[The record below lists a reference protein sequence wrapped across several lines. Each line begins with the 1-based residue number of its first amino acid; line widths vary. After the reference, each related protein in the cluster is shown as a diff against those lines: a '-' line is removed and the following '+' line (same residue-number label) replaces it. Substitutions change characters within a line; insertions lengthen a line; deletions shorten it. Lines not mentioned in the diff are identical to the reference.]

1 MKMYRNESLDAI
13 IADNARQL
21 ETCCEKLFRVMP
33 EYFFVTV
40 NNEVLALL
48 LPCISQLQPGSPA
61 IERRLNRKLYR
72 VYLASHDNIHTY
84 NLAEEL
90 HFSGALIH
98 ESAHPFVSENGLD
111 YYLVVEVFTL
121 EPEYGSSGR
130 YTLEE
135 ICSSASRLDKN
146 QKGALKKLYARLN
159 WSQLDDLTEDRLLE
173 RMEMALD
180 VEGRACSSVR
190 ITSWADGFRMLVL
203 AQNAGSGSSY
213 FNLIVAALSLYGFN
227 IKRAYWREFAHAEN
241 AADLDHVTVDCGSF
255 YFSGDKSR
263 LAELERAVKALYWGE
278 IKDVFYHE
286 FCLKRGL
293 NPADVP
299 FFRAAAEFLHSQFAF
314 VNHSAY
320 MENNIKRII
329 TIYPELSFRIFKLFC
344 MKFDPARKRPA
355 ARELKAE
362 TAAIEE
368 EIAGIN
374 SGLNERDTWAKN
386 IFRGMLTWVECIQKC
401 NFFVADKGALAFR
414 LSPDFMNYFVSLSSN
429 YAKAFPA
436 DRPFGVFF
444 FFRSNA
450 AGFQIRFSDI
460 ARGGWRTVIPR
471 RIPVFLES
479 RDLYN
484 AAHDELFREGY
495 VLAHT
500 QHMKNKDIYEGGSK
514 MILLLDTDLPREK
527 VKPTL
532 WEAQAAVFDA
542 FLSLINCDEN
552 GKLREKAVVDTL
564 GKREIIE
571 IGPDENMFDPMISY
585 MGNYAETRGY
595 VLGSGIIS
603 GKPESGINHKEYG
616 VTSFGVHTYLM
627 RTLKEFGI
635 DPRKDEFTVKI
646 SGGPAGDVAGNMMK
660 LLLRT
665 EKGKPVY
672 PKMRITAITDGPA
685 AIYDPAGID
694 RAGLEKLLLK
704 QNLDSFDPRLLKGE
718 GAVMLFSEIQTDKNG
733 DEHHRAVEVRKGKK
747 TEITLTRDEFMRRFQ
762 HNLEIY
768 ADFFIPC
775 GGRPSTINA
784 SNWERYVKREGR
796 GCLAIVEGA
805 NSFLTPDARVE
816 LQKSG
821 ILIVKD
827 ASANKCGVITSSY
840 EILSGL
846 MLKPQ
851 EFIQAKKVLVPQ
863 VMRKLE
869 LTASREAE
877 WLFSMRHT
885 TGRMMTELTEE
896 LSRSINAK
904 NIQIGAYLE
913 QHPEL
918 ISNEIILDH
927 LPEIFRKQ
935 YKARLSRIP
944 AEYRKAIVSVELAA
958 RIIYTAA
965 NQLEDEIARVC
976 K

>member
-1 MKMYRNESLDAI
+1 MSRNESLESI
-13 IADNARQL
+13 IMNNAHQL
-21 ETCCEKLFRVMP
+21 EECCEKLFRIMP

-40 NNEVLALL
+40 NNDILAML

-61 IERRLNRKLYR
+61 IERRHDRKLYR
-72 VYLASHDNIHTY
+72 MYLASHDNMHEY
-84 NLAEEL
+84 NLAEKL

-98 ESAHPFVSENGLD
+98 ESAHPFISENGKD
-111 YYLVVEVFTL
+111 YYLVVEMFTL
-121 EPEYGSSGR
+121 EPEYGSAGR
-130 YTLEE
+130 FTFDE
-135 ICSSASRLDKN
+135 ICESTSKKLDKTRRA
-146 QKGALKKLYARLN
+146 ALKKLYGRLN
-159 WSQLDDLTEDRLLE
+159 WSQLNDLTEDRLLE
-173 RMEMALD
+173 RMEMALE
-180 VEGRACSSVR
+180 VEGRACAAVR
-190 ITSWADGFRMLVL
+190 ITEQLGGCRMLVL

-213 FNLIVAALSLYGFN
+213 FNLIVAALNLYGFN
-227 IKRAYWREFAHAEN
+227 IKRAYWRQFAHSDDIT
-241 AADLDHVTVDCGSF
+241 DLAHVTVDCGSF

-263 LAELERAVKALYWGE
+263 LAELERAVKSLYWGQ
-278 IKDVFYHE
+278 IDDIFYQE
-286 FCLKRGL
+286 FCLKRGV
-293 NPADVP
+293 NPADAA

-320 MENNIKRII
+320 MENNIKRLI
-329 TIYPELSFRIFKLFC
+329 TIYPELSFRIFRLFC
-344 MKFDPARKRPA
+344 DKFDPARKRPGA
-355 ARELKAE
+355 KALKAE
-362 TAAIEE
+362 SAAIEE

-374 SGLNERDTWAKN
+374 SGLGERDAWAKN
-386 IFRGMLTWVECIQKC
+386 IFRAMLTWVECIRKT

-414 LSPDFMNYFVSLSSN
+414 LDPAFMDFFGTISENYVQ
-429 YAKAFPA
+429 AFPA

-444 FFRSNA
+444 FYRSNA

-471 RIPVFLES
+471 RIPVLLES

-527 VKPTL
+527 VNPTL

-552 GKLREKAVVDTL
+552 GKLREKAIVDAL
-564 GKREIIE
+564 GRREIIE
-571 IGPDENMFDPMISY
+571 IGPDENMFDTMISY
-585 MGNYAETRGY
+585 MGDYAAARGY
-595 VLGSGIIS
+595 VLGSDIIS

-616 VTSFGVHTYLM
+616 VTSFGVHTYFV

-660 LLLRT
+660 LLLRR
-665 EKGKPVY
+665 ENGKPAY
-672 PKMRITAITDGPA
+672 PKMRIVAITDGPA
-685 AIYDPAGID
+685 AIYDPTGID
-694 RAGLEKLLLK
+694 RGGLEKLLLK
-704 QNLDSFDPRLLKGE
+704 QNLDAFDPKLLKGE
-718 GAVMLFSEIQTDKNG
+718 GAVMLFSEIKTDRNG

-747 TEITLTRDEFMRRFQ
+747 TELTLSRDEFMRRFQ
-762 HNLEIY
+762 SNLETY

-775 GGRPSTINA
+775 GGRPSTINS
-784 SNWERYVKREGR
+784 SNWDRYVKRDGR
-796 GCLAIVEGA
+796 GCLAIIEGA
-805 NSFLTPDARVE
+805 NSFLTPDARIQ
-816 LQKSG
+816 LQKNG
-821 ILIVKD
+821 VLIVKD

-846 MLKPQ
+846 MLDPQ
-851 EFIQAKKVLVPQ
+851 EFIKAKPVLVPQ
-863 VMRKLE
+863 VMKKLE
-869 LTASREAE
+869 QTASREAE

-885 TGRMMTELTEE
+885 SNRMMTELTEV

-904 NIQIGAYLE
+904 NIQIGEYLD

-918 ISNEIILDH
+918 ISDEIILAH

-935 YKARLSRIP
+935 YKSRLGRIP

-965 NQLEDEIARVC
+965 NRLEDEIARVC

>member
-1 MKMYRNESLDAI
+1 MYRNESLESI
-13 IADNARQL
+13 IAENAHQL
-21 ETCCEKLFRVMP
+21 ENCCEKLFRIMP

-40 NNEVLALL
+40 NNDVLGLL
-48 LPCISQLQPGSPA
+48 LPCISQLQPGGPA
-61 IERRLNRKLYR
+61 IERKLQGKLYR
-72 VYLASHDNIHTY
+72 MYLASHDDFHSY
-84 NLAEEL
+84 NLAETL

-98 ESAHPFVSENGLD
+98 ESAHPFESVDGKD

-121 EPEYGSSGR
+121 ESEKVTAGR
-130 YTLEE
+130 YTFNE
-135 ICSSASRLDKN
+135 ICEHGAKLDKAS
-146 QKGALKKLYARLN
+146 KDAMKKLYGRLN
-159 WSQLDDLTEDRLLE
+159 WSQLNDLTEDRLFE
-173 RMEMALD
+173 RMMMALE
-180 VEGRACSSVR
+180 VEGRACASVR
-190 ITSWADGFRMLVL
+190 ITERVDGCRMLVL

-213 FNLIVAALSLYGFN
+213 FNLVVAALNLYGFN
-227 IKRAYWREFAHAEN
+227 IKRAYWREFAHAADIN
-241 AADLDHVTVDCGSF
+241 DLDHATVDCGSF

-263 LAELERAVKALYWGE
+263 LAELERAVKALYWGQ
-278 IKDVFYHE
+278 IDDIFYRE

-293 NPADVP
+293 NPADAA

-329 TIYPELSFRIFKLFC
+329 TIYPELSFRIFELFRN
-344 MKFDPARKRPA
+344 KFDPARKRPA
-355 ARELKAE
+355 AKTLKAE
-362 TAAIEE
+362 TAVIED

-374 SGLNERDTWAKN
+374 SGLAERDTWAKN
-386 IFRGMLTWVECIQKC
+386 IFRAMLTWVECILKC

-414 LSPDFMNYFVSLSSN
+414 LSPAFMDFFGSVSPNYTAS
-429 YAKAFPA
+429 FPA

-444 FFRSNA
+444 FYRSNA

-471 RIPVFLES
+471 RIPGFLES

-514 MILLLDTDLPREK
+514 MIMLLDTDLPREK

-542 FLSLINCDEN
+542 FLSIINADPK
-552 GKLREKAVVDTL
+552 GVLREKNIVDLL

-571 IGPDENMFDPMISY
+571 IGPDENMFDTMISY
-585 MGNYAETRGY
+585 MGSYAEARGY

-627 RTLKEFGI
+627 RTLKEFDI
-635 DPRKDEFTVKI
+635 DPRKDEFSVKI
-646 SGGPAGDVAGNMMK
+646 SGGPFGDVAGNMMK
-660 LLLRT
+660 LLLRS

-694 RAGLEKLLLK
+694 RAELGRLVLK
-704 QNLDSFDPRLLKGE
+704 QNLDAFDPQKLKGE
-718 GAVMLFSEIQTDKNG
+718 GAVMLFSEILTDKNG
-733 DEHHRAVEVRKGKK
+733 DEHHRAVTVRKGKK
-747 TEITLTRDEFMRRFQ
+747 VEITLSRDEFMRRFQ
-762 HNLEIY
+762 SNLETY

-775 GGRPSTINA
+775 GGRPSTINS

-796 GCLAIVEGA
+796 GALAIVEGA
-805 NSFLTPDARVE
+805 NSFLTPDARIQ
-816 LQKSG
+816 LQKNG
-821 ILIVKD
+821 VLIVKD

-851 EFIQAKKVLVPQ
+851 EFIKAKPVLVPQ
-863 VMRKLE
+863 VMKKLE
-869 LTASREAE
+869 QTASREAE

-904 NIQIGAYLE
+904 NIQIGEYLDR
-913 QHPEL
+913 HPEM
-918 ISNEIILDH
+918 ISDEIILAH

-935 YKARLSRIP
+935 YKGRLNRIP

-965 NQLEDEIARVC
+965 NRLEDEIARVS

>member
-1 MKMYRNESLDAI
+1 MYRNESLESI
-13 IADNARQL
+13 IAENARQL
-21 ETCCEKLFRVMP
+21 ENCCEKLFRIMP
-33 EYFFVTV
+33 EYFFITV
-40 NNEVLALL
+40 NNDVLGLL

-61 IERRLNRKLYR
+61 IERKLQGKLYR
-72 VYLASHDNIHTY
+72 MYLASHDDFHAY
-84 NLAEEL
+84 NLAEKL
-90 HFSGALIH
+90 QFRGALIH
-98 ESAHPFVSENGLD
+98 ESAHPFASADGKD
-111 YYLVVEVFTL
+111 YYLVVEIFTQ
-121 EPEYGSSGR
+121 ETEKETAAR
-130 YTLEE
+130 YTFKE
-135 ICSSASRLDKN
+135 ICSHGSKLDKAAAAAM
-146 QKGALKKLYARLN
+146 KALYERLN
-159 WSQLDDLTEDRLLE
+159 WSQLTDLTEDRLFE
-173 RMEMALD
+173 RMLLATE
-180 VEGRACSSVR
+180 VEGRACAAVR
-190 ITSWADGFRMLVL
+190 ITERVDGCRMLVL

-213 FNLIVAALSLYGFN
+213 FNLVVAALNLYGFN
-227 IKRAYWREFAHAEN
+227 IKRAYWREFAHSADIN
-241 AADLDHVTVDCGSF
+241 DLDHATVDCGSF

-263 LAELERAVKALYWGE
+263 LAELERAVKALYWGQ
-278 IKDVFYHE
+278 IDDIFYQE

-293 NPADVP
+293 NPADAP

-329 TIYPELSFRIFKLFC
+329 TIYPELSFRIFELFRD
-344 MKFDPARKRPA
+344 KFDPARKRPPA
-355 ARELKAE
+355 KTLKAE
-362 TAAIEE
+362 KDAIEA

-374 SGLNERDTWAKN
+374 SGLAERDTWAKN
-386 IFRGMLTWVECIQKC
+386 IFRAMLTWVECILKC

-414 LSPDFMNYFVSLSSN
+414 LSPAFMDFFGSISSN
-429 YAKAFPA
+429 YVNAFPA

-471 RIPVFLES
+471 RIPGLLES

-484 AAHDELFREGY
+484 VAHDELFREGY

-514 MILLLDTDLPREK
+514 MIMLLDTDLPREK

-542 FLSLINCDEN
+542 FLSIINCDAK
-552 GKLREKAVVDTL
+552 GVLREKNIVDAL

-571 IGPDENMFDPMISY
+571 IGPDENMFDTMISY
-585 MGNYAETRGY
+585 MGDYAEKRGY

-646 SGGPAGDVAGNMMK
+646 SGGPFGDVAGNMMK

-694 RAGLEKLLLK
+694 RAELGRLVLK
-704 QNLDSFDPRLLKGE
+704 QNLDAFDPKQLKGE
-718 GAVMLFSEIQTDKNG
+718 GAVMLFSEILTDRNG

-747 TEITLTRDEFMRRFQ
+747 VEITLSRDEFMRRFQ
-762 HNLEIY
+762 SNLETY

-775 GGRPSTINA
+775 GGRPSTINS
-784 SNWERYVKREGR
+784 SNWDRYVKREGR
-796 GCLAIVEGA
+796 GSLAIVEGA
-805 NSFLTPDARVE
+805 NSFLTPDARIQ
-816 LQKSG
+816 LQKNG
-821 ILIVKD
+821 MLIVKD

-846 MLKPQ
+846 MLNPA
-851 EFIQAKKVLVPQ
+851 EFIKAKPVLVPQ
-863 VMRKLE
+863 VMKKLE
-869 LTASREAE
+869 QTASREAE

-904 NIQIGAYLE
+904 NIQIGEYLE
-913 QHPEL
+913 SHPEL
-918 ISNEIILDH
+918 VSDAVILEH

-935 YKARLSRIP
+935 YKNRLNRIP

-965 NQLEDEIARVC
+965 NRLEDEIARVSR
-976 K
+976 

>member
-1 MKMYRNESLDAI
+1 MYRTESLEAI
-13 IADNARQL
+13 IAENAGQL
-21 ETCCEKLFRVMP
+21 EECCEKLFRIMP

-40 NNEVLALL
+40 SNEILGML
-48 LPCISQLQPGSPA
+48 LPCISQLQPGSQA
-61 IERRLNRKLYR
+61 IERRHERKLYR
-72 VYLASHDNIHTY
+72 MYLASHEDFHAY
-84 NLAEEL
+84 NLAEKL
-90 HFSGALIH
+90 RFRGALIH
-98 ESAHPFVSENGLD
+98 ESTHPFITEDGED
-111 YYLVVEVFTL
+111 YYLVVEIFTL
-121 EPEYGSSGR
+121 EPEYGSAGR
-130 YTLEE
+130 FSFQE
-135 ICSSASRLDKN
+135 ICGSLKME
-146 QKGALKKLYARLN
+146 KGRKAALKKLYERLN
-159 WSQLDDLTEDRLLE
+159 WSQLNDLTEDRLLE

-180 VEGRACSSVR
+180 VEGRACASVR
-190 ITSWADGFRMLVL
+190 ITGKADEHRMLVL

-213 FNLIVAALSLYGFN
+213 FNLVVAALNLYGFN
-227 IKRAYWREFAHAEN
+227 IKRAYWREFAHGN
-241 AADLDHVTVDCGSF
+241 DPADLAHATVDCGSF
-255 YFSGDKSR
+255 YFSGDKSK
-263 LAELERAVKALYWGE
+263 LADLERAVKALYWGE
-278 IKDVFYHE
+278 IEDIFYRE

-293 NPADVP
+293 NPADAA

-329 TIYPELSFRIFKLFC
+329 TIYPELAFRIFAYFRS
-344 MKFDPARKRPA
+344 KFDPSVRRPA
-355 ARELKAE
+355 AKALKAE
-362 TAAIEE
+362 AAAIEA
-368 EIAGIN
+368 EIEGIN
-374 SGLNERDTWAKN
+374 SGLSERDTWSKN
-386 IFRGMLTWVECIQKC
+386 IFRAMLNWVECIRKC
-401 NFFVADKGALAFR
+401 NFFVPDKGALAFR
-414 LSPDFMNYFVSLSSN
+414 LSPGFMDFFASVSPNYIG
-429 YAKAFPA
+429 AFPK

-444 FFRSNA
+444 FHRSNA

-471 RIPVFLES
+471 RIPGFLES

-514 MILLLDTDLPREK
+514 MIMLLDTDLPREK

-542 FLSLINCDEN
+542 FLSLINCDAN
-552 GKLREKAVVDTL
+552 GRLREKNIVDAL
-564 GKREIIE
+564 GRREIIE
-571 IGPDENMFDPMISY
+571 IGPDENMFDAMIAY
-585 MGNYAETRGY
+585 MGDYAAARGY
-595 VLGSGIIS
+595 ILGSGIIS
-603 GKPESGINHKEYG
+603 GKPESGINHKEFG

-627 RTLKEFGI
+627 RTLREFGI
-635 DPRKDEFTVKI
+635 DPRKDAFSVKI
-646 SGGPAGDVAGNMMK
+646 SGGPFGDVAGNMMK

-694 RAGLEKLLLK
+694 RTELARLVLK
-704 QNLDSFDPRLLKGE
+704 QNLDAFDPKKLKGE
-718 GAVMLFSEIQTDKNG
+718 GALMLFSEIITGKNG
-733 DEHHRAVEVRKGKK
+733 DEFHRAVEVRKGKK
-747 TEITLTRDEFMRRFQ
+747 VEITLSRDEFMRRFQ
-762 HNLEIY
+762 ENLETY

-775 GGRPSTINA
+775 GGRPSTVNG
-784 SNWERYVKREGR
+784 SNWERHVKREGR

-816 LQKSG
+816 LQKNG
-821 ILIVKD
+821 VLIVKD

-846 MLKPQ
+846 MLDPD
-851 EFIQAKKVLVPQ
+851 EFVKIKSVLVPQ
-863 VMRKLE
+863 VMKKLE
-869 LTASREAE
+869 QTASREAE

-904 NIQIGAYLE
+904 NIQIGEYLE
-913 QHPEL
+913 SHPECF
-918 ISNEIILDH
+918 SEKIILDH
-927 LPEIFRKQ
+927 LPEIFRSK
-935 YKARLSRIP
+935 YKNRLNRIP
-944 AEYRKAIVSVELAA
+944 AEYRKAIVSVELAS

-965 NQLEDEIARVC
+965 NRLEDEIARVC
-976 K
+976 R

>member
-1 MKMYRNESLDAI
+1 MYRNESLESI

-40 NNEVLALL
+40 NNEVLATL

-72 VYLASHDNIHTY
+72 MYLASHATFHAY
-84 NLAEEL
+84 NLAEKL

-98 ESAHPFVSENGLD
+98 ESAHPFVTENDTD

-121 EPEYGSSGR
+121 EAEYGSRGR
-130 YTLEE
+130 YTFDE
-135 ICSSASRLDKN
+135 ICEHAPKMDKN
-146 QKGALKKLYARLN
+146 HRTLFKKLYDRLN
-159 WSQLDDLTEDRLLE
+159 WSQLDDLTEDRLVE
-173 RMEMALD
+173 RMEMALT
-180 VEGRACSSVR
+180 VEGRACASVR
-190 ITSWADGFRMLVL
+190 ITEHADGCRMLVL

-213 FNLIVAALSLYGFN
+213 FNLVVAALNLYGFN
-227 IKRAYWREFAHAEN
+227 IKRAYWREFAHAVDSS
-241 AADLDHVTVDCGSF
+241 DLEHATVDCGSF
-255 YFSGDKSR
+255 YFSGDKTK
-263 LAELERAVKALYWGE
+263 LGELERAVKALYWGE
-278 IKDVFYHE
+278 IADVFYQE
-286 FCLKRGL
+286 FCIKRGL
-293 NPADVP
+293 NPADAA

-320 MENNIKRII
+320 MENNIKRIL
-329 TIYPELSFRIFKLFC
+329 TIYPELSFRIFGLFC
-344 MKFDPARKRPA
+344 RKFDPAQKRLSA
-355 ARELKAE
+355 KNLKAE
-362 TAAIEE
+362 TEAIES

-374 SGLNERDTWAKN
+374 SGLPERDTWAKN
-386 IFRGMLTWVECIQKC
+386 IFRAMLTWVECIQKT
-401 NFFVADKGALAFR
+401 NFFVVDKGALAFR
-414 LSPDFMNYFVSLSSN
+414 LSPAFMDFFASISQNYTN
-429 YAKAFPA
+429 AFPA

-444 FFRSNA
+444 FHRSNA

-471 RIPVFLES
+471 RIPGFLES

-484 AAHDELFREGY
+484 AAHDEIFREGY

-514 MILLLDTDLPREK
+514 MILLLDTAFPREK

-552 GKLREKAVVDTL
+552 GVLREKSIVDLL

-585 MGNYAETRGY
+585 MGSYAESRGY
-595 VLGSGIIS
+595 ILGSGIIS
-603 GKPESGINHKEYG
+603 GKPETGINHKEFG

-627 RTLKEFGI
+627 RTLKEFNI

-660 LLLRT
+660 LLLRK
-665 EKGKPVY
+665 EKGKALY

-694 RAGLEKLLLK
+694 RSGLEKLLLK
-704 QNLDSFDPRLLKGE
+704 QNLDAFDPQLLKGE
-718 GAVMLFSEIQTDKNG
+718 GAVMLFSEILTDKNG

-747 TEITLTRDEFMRRFQ
+747 TEIMLSRDEFMRRFQ
-762 HNLEIY
+762 GNLETY

-775 GGRPSTINA
+775 GGRPSTING
-784 SNWERYVKREGR
+784 SNWERYLKRDGR

-816 LQKSG
+816 LQKNG

-846 MLKPQ
+846 MLKVP
-851 EFIQAKKVLVPQ
+851 EFIKAKPVLVPQ
-863 VMRKLE
+863 VMKKLE

-877 WLFSMRHT
+877 WLFSMR
-885 TGRMMTELTEE
+885 
-896 LSRSINAK
+896 
-904 NIQIGAYLE
+904 
-913 QHPEL
+913 
-918 ISNEIILDH
+918 
-927 LPEIFRKQ
+927 
-935 YKARLSRIP
+935 
-944 AEYRKAIVSVELAA
+944 
-958 RIIYTAA
+958 
-965 NQLEDEIARVC
+965 
-976 K
+976 

>member
-1 MKMYRNESLDAI
+1 MYHNESLESI
-13 IADNARQL
+13 IAENARQL
-21 ETCCEKLFRVMP
+21 ENCCEKLFRIMP

-40 NNEVLALL
+40 NNDVLGML

-61 IERRLNRKLYR
+61 IERKLQGKLYR
-72 VYLASHDNIHTY
+72 MYLASHDDFHAY
-84 NLAEEL
+84 NLAETL
-90 HFSGALIH
+90 NFRGALIH
-98 ESAHPFVSENGLD
+98 ESAHPFVSADGKD
-111 YYLVVEVFTL
+111 YFLVVEVFTL
-121 EPEYGSSGR
+121 ETEKVSAGR
-130 YTLEE
+130 FTFNE
-135 ICSSASRLDKN
+135 ICEHGGKLDKN
-146 QKGALKKLYARLN
+146 AKAAMKALFGRLN
-159 WSQLDDLTEDRLLE
+159 WSQLNDLTEDRLFE
-173 RMEMALD
+173 RMLLALE
-180 VEGRACSSVR
+180 VEGRACAAVR
-190 ITSWADGFRMLVL
+190 ITERVDGCRMLVL

-213 FNLIVAALSLYGFN
+213 FNLVVAALNLYGFN
-227 IKRAYWREFAHAEN
+227 IKRAYWREFAHADDIN
-241 AADLDHVTVDCGSF
+241 DLDHATVDCGSF
-255 YFSGDKSR
+255 YFSGDKNR
-263 LAELERAVKALYWGE
+263 LAELERAVKALYWGQ
-278 IKDVFYHE
+278 IDDIFYQE

-293 NPADVP
+293 NPADAP

-329 TIYPELSFRIFKLFC
+329 TIYPELSFRIFELFRD
-344 MKFDPARKRPA
+344 KFDPARKRPA
-355 ARELKAE
+355 AKTLKAE
-362 TAAIEE
+362 IAAIEA

-374 SGLNERDTWAKN
+374 SGLAERDTWAKN
-386 IFRGMLTWVECIQKC
+386 IFSAMLTWVECILKC

-414 LSPDFMNYFVSLSSN
+414 LSPAFMDFFGSVSPNYT
-429 YAKAFPA
+429 AAFPA

-444 FFRSNA
+444 FYRSNA

-471 RIPVFLES
+471 RIPGFLES

-484 AAHDELFREGY
+484 VAHDELFREGY

-514 MILLLDTDLPREK
+514 MIMLLDTDLPREK

-542 FLSLINCDEN
+542 FLSIINCDAK
-552 GKLREKAVVDTL
+552 GVLREKNIVDLL

-571 IGPDENMFDPMISY
+571 IGPDENMFDTMISY
-585 MGNYAETRGY
+585 MGAYAEKRGY

-603 GKPESGINHKEYG
+603 GKPESGINHKEFG

-635 DPRKDEFTVKI
+635 DPRKDEFSVKI
-646 SGGPAGDVAGNMMK
+646 SGGPFGDVAGNMMK

-694 RAGLEKLLLK
+694 RAELGRLVLK
-704 QNLDSFDPRLLKGE
+704 QNLDGFDPQKLKGE
-718 GAVMLFSEIQTDKNG
+718 GAVMLFSEILTDKNG
-733 DEHHRAVEVRKGKK
+733 DEHHRAVTVRKGKK
-747 TEITLTRDEFMRRFQ
+747 AEITLSRDEFMRRFQ
-762 HNLEIY
+762 SNLETY

-775 GGRPSTINA
+775 GGRPSTINS
-784 SNWERYVKREGR
+784 SNWDRYVKREGR
-796 GCLAIVEGA
+796 GQLAIVEGA
-805 NSFLTPDARVE
+805 NSFLTPDARIQ
-816 LQKSG
+816 LQKNG
-821 ILIVKD
+821 VLIVKD

-851 EFIQAKKVLVPQ
+851 EFIKAKSVLVPQ
-863 VMRKLE
+863 VMMKLE
-869 LTASREAE
+869 QTASREAE

-904 NIQIGAYLE
+904 NIQIGEYLDR
-913 QHPEL
+913 HPEM
-918 ISNEIILDH
+918 ISDAIILTH

-935 YKARLSRIP
+935 FKNRLNRIP

-965 NQLEDEIARVC
+965 NRLEDEIARVC

>member
-1 MKMYRNESLDAI
+1 MSRNESLESI
-13 IADNARQL
+13 IVNNAHQL
-21 ETCCEKLFRVMP
+21 EECCEKLFRIMP

-40 NNEVLALL
+40 NNDILAML

-61 IERRLNRKLYR
+61 IERRHDRKLYR
-72 VYLASHDNIHTY
+72 MYLASHDNMHEY
-84 NLAEEL
+84 NLAEKL

-98 ESAHPFVSENGLD
+98 ESAHPFISENGKD
-111 YYLVVEVFTL
+111 YYLVVEMFTL
-121 EPEYGSSGR
+121 EPEYGSAGR
-130 YTLEE
+130 FSFDE
-135 ICSSASRLDKN
+135 ICEIAPKMDKAHRA
-146 QKGALKKLYARLN
+146 ALKKLYGRLN
-159 WSQLDDLTEDRLLE
+159 WSQLNDLTEDRLLE
-173 RMEMALD
+173 RMEMALT
-180 VEGRACSSVR
+180 VEGRACAAVR
-190 ITSWADGFRMLVL
+190 INEQASGCRMLVL

-213 FNLIVAALSLYGFN
+213 FNLIVAALNLYGFN
-227 IKRAYWREFAHAEN
+227 IKRAYWRQFAHSDDIN
-241 AADLDHVTVDCGSF
+241 DLAHVTVDCGSF

-263 LAELERAVKALYWGE
+263 LAELERAVKSLYWGQ
-278 IKDVFYHE
+278 IDDIFYQE
-286 FCLKRGL
+286 FCLKRGV
-293 NPADVP
+293 NPADAA

-320 MENNIKRII
+320 MENNIKRLI
-329 TIYPELSFRIFKLFC
+329 TIYPELSFRIFQLFC
-344 MKFDPARKRPA
+344 DKFDPARKRPSA
-355 ARELKAE
+355 KALKAE
-362 TAAIEE
+362 AAAIED

-374 SGLNERDTWAKN
+374 SGLGERDAWAKN
-386 IFRGMLTWVECIQKC
+386 IFRAMLTWVECIRKS

-414 LSPDFMNYFVSLSSN
+414 LDPAFMEFFGSISENYV
-429 YAKAFPA
+429 KAFPA

-444 FFRSNA
+444 FYRSNA

-471 RIPVFLES
+471 RIPVLLES

-514 MILLLDTDLPREK
+514 MILLLDTELPREK

-552 GKLREKAVVDTL
+552 GKLREKAIVDAL
-564 GKREIIE
+564 GRREIIE
-571 IGPDENMFDPMISY
+571 IGPDENMFDTMISY
-585 MGNYAETRGY
+585 MGDYAAARGY

-616 VTSFGVHTYLM
+616 VTSFGVHTYLV

-660 LLLRT
+660 LLLRR
-665 EKGKPVY
+665 ENGKAAY
-672 PKMRITAITDGPA
+672 PKMRIVAITDGPA

-704 QNLDSFDPRLLKGE
+704 QNLDAFDPKLLKGE
-718 GAVMLFSEIQTDKNG
+718 GAVMLFSEIKTDRNG

-747 TEITLTRDEFMRRFQ
+747 TEITLSRDEFMRRFQ
-762 HNLEIY
+762 SNLETY

-775 GGRPSTINA
+775 GGRPSTINS
-784 SNWERYVKREGR
+784 SNWDRYVKRDGR

-805 NSFLTPDARVE
+805 NSFLTPDARVQ
-816 LQKSG
+816 LQQNG
-821 ILIVKD
+821 VLIVKD

-846 MLKPQ
+846 MLNPQ
-851 EFIQAKKVLVPQ
+851 EFIKAKPVLVPQ
-863 VMRKLE
+863 VMKKLE
-869 LTASREAE
+869 QTASREAE

-885 TGRMMTELTEE
+885 SNRMMTELTEV

-904 NIQIGAYLE
+904 NIQIGEYLDK
-913 QHPEL
+913 HPEL
-918 ISNEIILDH
+918 ISDEIILAH

-935 YKARLSRIP
+935 YKSRLGRIP

-958 RIIYTAA
+958 RIIYTSA
-965 NQLEDEIARVC
+965 NRLEDEIARVC

>member
-1 MKMYRNESLDAI
+1 MYRNESLEGI
-13 IADNARQL
+13 IAENARQL
-21 ETCCEKLFRVMP
+21 EDCCEKLFRIMP
-33 EYFFVTV
+33 EYFFVAV
-40 NNEVLALL
+40 NNEALGML

-61 IERRLNRKLYR
+61 IERKLGRKLYR
-72 VYLASHDNIHTY
+72 MYLASHQDIHAY
-84 NLAEEL
+84 NLAEKL
-90 HFSGALIH
+90 QFSGALIH
-98 ESAHPFVSENGLD
+98 ESAHPFISENGKD

-121 EPEYGSSGR
+121 EPEYGSAGR
-130 YTLEE
+130 FSFNE
-135 ICSSASRLDKN
+135 ICGSLKMDKAR
-146 QKGALKKLYARLN
+146 KAAMKKLYDRLN
-159 WSQLDDLTEDRLLE
+159 WSQLNDLTEDRLLE

-180 VEGRACSSVR
+180 VEGRACAAVR
-190 ITSWADGFRMLVL
+190 ITKWGDGLRMLVL

-213 FNLIVAALSLYGFN
+213 FNLVVAALNLYGFN
-227 IKRAYWREFAHAEN
+227 IKRAYWREFAHGN
-241 AADLDHVTVDCGSF
+241 DINDLNHVTVDCGSF
-255 YFSGDKSR
+255 YFSGDKSK
-263 LAELERAVKALYWGE
+263 LADLERAVKSLYWGE
-278 IKDVFYHE
+278 IEDIFYRE

-293 NPADVP
+293 NPADAA

-329 TIYPELSFRIFKLFC
+329 TIYPELSFRIFELFRD
-344 MKFDPARKRPA
+344 KFDPSRKRPA
-355 ARELKAE
+355 AKTLKAE
-362 TAAIEE
+362 KDAIEA

-374 SGLNERDTWAKN
+374 SGLAERDTWAKN
-386 IFRGMLTWVECIQKC
+386 IFRAMLTWVECILKC

-414 LSPDFMNYFVSLSSN
+414 LSPAFMDFFGSISSN
-429 YAKAFPA
+429 YVNAFPA

-471 RIPVFLES
+471 RIPGLLES

-514 MILLLDTDLPREK
+514 MIMLLDTDLPREK

-542 FLSLINCDEN
+542 FLSIINCDAK
-552 GKLREKAVVDTL
+552 GVLREKNIVDAL

-571 IGPDENMFDPMISY
+571 IGPDENMFDTMISY
-585 MGNYAETRGY
+585 MGDFAAASGY
-595 VLGSGIIS
+595 ILGSGIIS

-672 PKMRITAITDGPA
+672 PKLRITAITDGPA

-694 RAGLEKLLLK
+694 RAGLTRLLLK
-704 QNLDSFDPRLLKGE
+704 QNLDAFDPKLLKGE
-718 GAVMLFSEIQTDKNG
+718 GAVMLFSEIRTNAAG
-733 DEHHRAVEVRKGKK
+733 DEFHRAVEVRKGKK
-747 TEITLTRDEFMRRFQ
+747 VEITLTRDEFMRRFQ
-762 HNLEIY
+762 CNLEPY
-768 ADFFIPC
+768 ADVFIPC
-775 GGRPSTINA
+775 GGRPSTINIA
-784 SNWERYVKREGR
+784 NWDRYVKREGR
-796 GCLAIVEGA
+796 GQLAVVEGA
-805 NSFLTPDARVE
+805 NSFITPDARIE
-816 LQKSG
+816 LQKNG
-821 ILIVKD
+821 VLIVKD
-827 ASANKCGVITSSY
+827 ASANKCGVITSAY

-846 MLKPQ
+846 MLDPK
-851 EFIQAKKVLVPQ
+851 EFIKVKPVLVPQ
-863 VMRKLE
+863 VMEKLAA
-869 LTASREAE
+869 TASREAE

-885 TGRMMTELTEE
+885 TGRLMTELTEE

-904 NIQIGAYLE
+904 NIQISEYLDK
-913 QHPEL
+913 HPEL
-918 ISNEIILDH
+918 ITDSIILDH
-927 LPEIFRKQ
+927 LPAIFRKQ
-935 YKARLSRIP
+935 YKNRLNRIP
-944 AEYRKAIVSVELAA
+944 AEYRKAIVSVELAT
-958 RIIYTAA
+958 RIIYNSA
-965 NQLEDEIARVC
+965 NRLEDEIARVC

>member
-1 MKMYRNESLDAI
+1 MHTNSSLEAI
-13 IADNARQL
+13 IAENARQL
-21 ETCCEKLFRVMP
+21 ETCCEKLFRIMP
-33 EYFFVTV
+33 EYFFVTL
-40 NNEVLALL
+40 NDKALSML
-48 LPCISQLQPGSPA
+48 LPCITQLRPGSPA
-61 IERRLNRKLYR
+61 IERKLDRKIYR
-72 VYLASHDNIHTY
+72 VYLASHENIHEY
-84 NLAEEL
+84 NLAEQL
-90 HFSGALIH
+90 RFSGALIH
-98 ESAHPFVSENGLD
+98 ESAHPFITEDGKD
-111 YYLVVEVFTL
+111 YYLVVEVFTMD
-121 EPEYGSSGR
+121 PEYGSSGR
-130 YTLEE
+130 YAFNE
-135 ICSSASRLDKN
+135 ICSCAPSLNKAGRA
-146 QKGALKKLYARLN
+146 ALKKLYGRLN
-159 WSQLDDLTEDRLLE
+159 WSQLDDLTEDRLYE
-173 RMEMALD
+173 RMMLALE
-180 VEGRACSSVR
+180 VEGRACAAVR
-190 ITSWADGFRMLVL
+190 ITEHADGCRMLVL

-213 FNLIVAALSLYGFN
+213 FNLIVAALNLFGMN
-227 IKRAYWREFAHAEN
+227 IKRAYWREFAHSSDSS
-241 AADLDHVTVDCGSF
+241 DLEHVTVDCGSF
-255 YFSGDKSR
+255 YFSGDKGKLS
-263 LAELERAVKALYWGE
+263 ELERAVKALYWGE
-278 IKDVFYHE
+278 IDDVFYRE
-286 FCLKRGL
+286 FCVKRGL
-293 NPADVP
+293 NPADAA

-329 TIYPELSFRIFKLFC
+329 TIYPELSFRIFELFC
-344 MKFDPARKRPA
+344 AKFDPKRKRLSA
-355 ARELKAE
+355 KLLKAE
-362 TAAIEE
+362 INAVET
-368 EIAGIN
+368 EISGIN
-374 SGLNERDTWAKN
+374 SGLSERDTWAKN
-386 IFRGMLTWVECIQKC
+386 IFRAMLTFVECILKC

-414 LSPDFMNYFVSLSSN
+414 LSPAFMEFFSSISPNYP
-429 YAKAFPA
+429 AAFPA

-444 FFRSNA
+444 FHRSNA

-471 RIPVFLES
+471 RIPGFLEN

-552 GKLREKAVVDTL
+552 GKLRDSAVVDLL
-564 GKREIIE
+564 GRREIIE
-571 IGPDENMFDPMISY
+571 IGPDENMFDAMISY
-585 MGNYAETRGY
+585 MGNYADARGS

-635 DPRKDEFTVKI
+635 DPAKDEFTVKI

-660 LLLRT
+660 LLLRS

-672 PKMRITAITDGPA
+672 PKMRIIAVTDGPA

-694 RAGLEKLLLK
+694 REGLKKLLLK
-704 QNLDSFDPRLLKGE
+704 QNLDAFDPALLKGD
-718 GAVMLFSEIQTDKNG
+718 GAVMLFSEIQTDRNG
-733 DEHHRAVEVRKGKK
+733 NEHHRAVEVRKGKHC
-747 TEITLTRDEFMRRFQ
+747 EITLGRDDFMRRFQ
-762 HNLEIY
+762 CNLETY

-775 GGRPSTINA
+775 GGRPSTINI
-784 SNWERYVKREGR
+784 SNWERYAKRDDR

-805 NSFLTPDARVE
+805 NSFLTPEARIE

-821 ILIVKD
+821 VLIVKD

-846 MLKPQ
+846 MLKPE
-851 EFIQAKKVLVPQ
+851 EFIKAKPVLVPQ
-863 VMRKLE
+863 VMKKLE

-885 TGRMMTELTEE
+885 TGRMLTDLTEE

-904 NIQIGAYLE
+904 NIQISEYLSR
-913 QHPEL
+913 HPEL
-918 ISNEIILDH
+918 VCDKIILQH
-927 LPEIFRKQ
+927 LPEIFRSE
-935 YKARLSRIP
+935 YKSRLSRIP

-958 RIIYTAA
+958 RIIYTSA
-965 NQLEDEIARVC
+965 NRLEDEIARVC
-976 K
+976 D

>member
-1 MKMYRNESLDAI
+1 MSINASLDAI
-13 IADNARQL
+13 IAGSARQL
-21 ETCCEKLFRVMP
+21 ETCYEKLFRVMP
-33 EYFFVTV
+33 EYFFITV
-40 NNEVLALL
+40 NDDALALL
-48 LPCISQLQPGSPA
+48 LPCISQLRPGSPA
-61 IERRLNRKLYR
+61 IERRLDRKLYR
-72 VYLASHDNIHTY
+72 TYLASHDNIHEY
-84 NLAEEL
+84 NLAEQL

-98 ESAHPFVSENGLD
+98 ESAHPFVTENGKD

-130 YTLEE
+130 YTFND
-135 ICSSASRLDKN
+135 ICSCAPKLDASRKA
-146 QKGALKKLYARLN
+146 ALKKLYGRLN
-159 WSQLDDLTEDRLLE
+159 WSQLDDLTEDRLYE
-173 RMEMALD
+173 RMELALS
-180 VEGRACSSVR
+180 VEGRACAAVR
-190 ITSWADGFRMLVL
+190 ITERADGCRMLVL

-213 FNLIVAALSLYGFN
+213 FNLVVAALNLYGFN
-227 IKRAYWREFAHAEN
+227 IKRAYWREFAHSSDIH
-241 AADLDHVTVDCGSF
+241 DLDHVTVDCGSF
-255 YFSGDKSR
+255 YFSGNKKN
-263 LAELERAVKALYWGE
+263 LGELERAVKALYWGC
-278 IKDVFYHE
+278 IDDVFYQE

-293 NPADVP
+293 NPADAA

-329 TIYPELSFRIFKLFC
+329 TIYPELSFRIFRFFC
-344 MKFDPARKRPA
+344 DRFDPAGKRPSA
-355 ARELKAE
+355 QQQKKEK
-362 TAAIEE
+362 AAIED

-374 SGLNERDTWAKN
+374 SGLAERDTWAKN
-386 IFRGMLTWVECIQKC
+386 IFRGMMVWVDCILKS
-401 NFFVADKGALAFR
+401 NYFAADKGALAFR
-414 LSPDFMNYFVSLSSN
+414 LSPAFMDYFASLSPN
-429 YAKAFPA
+429 YVQAFPA

-444 FFRSNA
+444 FYRSNA

-471 RIPVFLES
+471 RIPGFLES

-527 VKPTL
+527 VQPTL

-542 FLSLINCDEN
+542 FLSLINCDSK
-552 GKLREKAVVDTL
+552 GKLREKDIVDLL

-571 IGPDENMFDPMISY
+571 IGPDENMFDTMISY
-585 MGNYAETRGY
+585 MGSYAEARGY

-635 DPRKDEFTVKI
+635 NPAKDEFTVKI

-672 PKMRITAITDGPA
+672 PKMRIVAITDGPA

-694 RAGLEKLLLK
+694 RGGLQKLLLK
-704 QNLDSFDPRLLKGE
+704 QNLDAFDPQLLHGE
-718 GAVMLFSEIQTDKNG
+718 GAVMLFSEIRTDRNG

-747 TEITLTRDEFMRRFQ
+747 VEITLSRDEFMRRFQ
-762 HNLEIY
+762 SNLETY

-775 GGRPSTINA
+775 GGRPSTIN
-784 SNWERYVKREGR
+784 SGNWNRYTKAEGR

-805 NSFLTPDARVE
+805 NSFLTPDARIQ
-816 LQKSG
+816 LQKNG
-821 ILIVKD
+821 VLIVKD

-846 MLKPQ
+846 MLNAK
-851 EFIQAKKVLVPQ
+851 EFIQAKPVLVPQ
-863 VMRKLE
+863 VMEKLQ

-904 NIQIGAYLE
+904 NIQIGLYLDK
-913 QHPEL
+913 HPEL
-918 ISNEIILDH
+918 ISDEIILAH
-927 LPEIFRKQ
+927 LPELFRKK

-944 AEYRKAIVSVELAA
+944 AEYRRAIVSVELAS
-958 RIIYTAA
+958 RIIYTTA
-965 NQLEDEIARVC
+965 NSLESEIARVLD
-976 K
+976 

>member
-1 MKMYRNESLDAI
+1 MNRNTSLEAI
-13 IADNARQL
+13 IAGNARQL

-40 NNEVLALL
+40 NDDALAQL
-48 LPCISQLQPGSPA
+48 LPCISQLRPGSPA
-61 IERRLNRKLYR
+61 IERKLNRKLYR
-72 VYLASHDNIHTY
+72 MYLASHDNIHEY
-84 NLAEEL
+84 NLAEQL
-90 HFSGALIH
+90 KFSGALIH
-98 ESAHPFVSENGLD
+98 ESAHPFVTDNGTD
-111 YYLVVEVFTL
+111 YYLVVEVFAL

-130 YTLEE
+130 YTFNE
-135 ICSSASRLDKN
+135 ICACAPKMDKAA
-146 QKGALKKLYARLN
+146 KDALKKLYDRLN
-159 WSQLDDLTEDRLLE
+159 WSQLDDLTEDRLYE
-173 RMEMALD
+173 RMTLALE
-180 VEGRACSSVR
+180 VEGRACASVR
-190 ITSWADGFRMLVL
+190 ITEHSDGCRMLVL
-203 AQNAGSGSSY
+203 AQNAGNGSSY
-213 FNLIVAALSLYGFN
+213 FNLIVSALNLYGFN
-227 IKRAYWREFAHAEN
+227 IKRAYWREFAHSSDID
-241 AADLDHVTVDCGSF
+241 DLKHVTVDCGSF
-255 YFSGDKSR
+255 YFSGSKKQ
-263 LAELERAVKALYWGE
+263 LAELERAVKALYWGQ
-278 IKDVFYHE
+278 IGDVFYNE

-293 NPADVP
+293 NPADAD

-329 TIYPELSFRIFKLFC
+329 TIYPELSFRIFKLFRD
-344 MKFDPARKRPA
+344 KFDPAVKRPA
-355 ARELKAE
+355 AKALKAE
-362 TAAIEE
+362 TEAIEA

-374 SGLNERDTWAKN
+374 SGLAERDSWAKN
-386 IFRGMLTWVECIQKC
+386 IFRAMLVWVECILKC

-414 LSPDFMNYFVSLSSN
+414 LSPAFMEFFASISPNYVN
-429 YAKAFPA
+429 AFPA

-444 FFRSNA
+444 FYRSNA

-471 RIPVFLES
+471 RIPGFLES

-484 AAHDELFREGY
+484 AAHDEIFREGY

-542 FLSLINCDEN
+542 FLSLINCDEK
-552 GKLREKAVVDTL
+552 GKLREKAIVDAL

-571 IGPDENMFDPMISY
+571 IGPDENMFDTMISY
-585 MGNYAETRGY
+585 MGDYAAVRGY

-616 VTSFGVHTYLM
+616 VTSFGVHTYFL

-672 PKMRITAITDGPA
+672 PKMRIVAITDGPA

-694 RAGLEKLLLK
+694 RGGLQKLLLK
-704 QNLDSFDPRLLKGE
+704 QNLDAFDPQLLHGE
-718 GAVMLFSEIQTDKNG
+718 GAVMLFSEIRTDRNG

-747 TEITLTRDEFMRRFQ
+747 VEITLSRDEFMRRFQ
-762 HNLEIY
+762 SNLETY

-775 GGRPSTINA
+775 GGRPSTIN
-784 SNWERYVKREGR
+784 SGNWNRYTKAEGR

-805 NSFLTPDARVE
+805 NSFLTPDARIQ
-816 LQKSG
+816 LQKNG
-821 ILIVKD
+821 VLIVKD

-846 MLKPQ
+846 MLNAK
-851 EFIQAKKVLVPQ
+851 EFIQAKPVLVPQ
-863 VMRKLE
+863 VMEKLQ

-904 NIQIGAYLE
+904 NIQIGLYLDK
-913 QHPEL
+913 HPEL
-918 ISNEIILDH
+918 ISDEIILAH
-927 LPEIFRKQ
+927 LPELFRKK

-944 AEYRKAIVSVELAA
+944 AEYRRAIVSVELAS
-958 RIIYTAA
+958 RIIYTTA
-965 NQLEDEIARVC
+965 NSLESEIARVLD
-976 K
+976 

>member
-1 MKMYRNESLDAI
+1 MNRNESLKKI
-13 IADNARQL
+13 ISDNARQL
-21 ETCCEKLFRVMP
+21 EECCGKLYRIMP
-33 EYFFVTV
+33 EYFFLTV
-40 NNEVLALL
+40 NDDVLAML
-48 LPCISQLQPGSPA
+48 LPCISQLQVGSPA
-61 IERRLNRKLYR
+61 LERSLDGKLYR
-72 VYLASHDNIHTY
+72 MYLASHENIHEY
-84 NLAEEL
+84 NLAEKL

-98 ESAHPFVSENGLD
+98 ESSKPFLTEKGKKYFLI
-111 YYLVVEVFTL
+111 VEVFTL
-121 EPEYGSSGR
+121 EPEYGSRGR
-130 YTLEE
+130 FSFDE
-135 ICSSASRLDKN
+135 ICKCAPKMDGTERGK
-146 QKGALKKLYARLN
+146 LKTLFGRLN
-159 WSQLDDLTEDRLLE
+159 WSQLKDLTADRLLE
-173 RMEMALD
+173 RMEMALE
-180 VEGRACSSVR
+180 VEGRACAAVR
-190 ITSWADGFRMLVL
+190 IDRHPDGCRMLVL
-203 AQNAGSGSSY
+203 APNAGSGSSY
-213 FNLIVAALSLYGFN
+213 FNLIVAALNLYGYN
-227 IKRAYWREFAHAEN
+227 IKRAYWRQFAHSDDIN
-241 AADLDHVTVDCGSF
+241 DLAHMTVDCGSF
-255 YFSGDKSR
+255 YFSGDEGH
-263 LAELERAVKALYWGE
+263 LPELERAVRSLYWGQ
-278 IKDVFYHE
+278 IDDVFYQE
-286 FCLKRGL
+286 FCLKRGV
-293 NPADVP
+293 NPADAA

-320 MENNIKRII
+320 MENNIKRLI
-329 TIYPELSFRIFKLFC
+329 TIYPELSFRIFQLFRD
-344 MKFDPARKRPA
+344 KFDPARKRPSA
-355 ARELKAE
+355 KALKEAVC
-362 TAAIEE
+362 TIEN
-368 EIAGIN
+368 EIGGIN
-374 SGLNERDTWAKN
+374 SGLAERDAWAKN
-386 IFRGMLTWVECIQKC
+386 IFRAMLIWVECIRKS
-401 NFFVADKGALAFR
+401 NFFVAEKGALAFR
-414 LSPDFMNYFVSLSSN
+414 LDPSFMEFFGSISENYV
-429 YAKAFPA
+429 KAFPA

-444 FFRSNA
+444 FYRANA
-450 AGFQIRFSDI
+450 VGFQIRFSDI

-471 RIPVFLES
+471 RIPVLLES

-532 WEAQAAVFDA
+532 WEAQAGVFDA
-542 FLSLINCDEN
+542 FLSLINCDET
-552 GKLREKAVVDTL
+552 GKLREKAIVDAL

-571 IGPDENMFDPMISY
+571 IGPDENMFDTMISY
-585 MGNYAETRGY
+585 MGDYAASRGY

-616 VTSFGVHTYLM
+616 VTSFGVHTYLV

-635 DPRKDEFTVKI
+635 DPCKDEFSVKI

-660 LLLRT
+660 LLLRR

-672 PKMRITAITDGPA
+672 PKMRIVAITDGPA

-704 QNLDSFDPRLLKGE
+704 QNLDAFDPSLLKGE
-718 GAVMLFSEIQTDKNG
+718 GAIMLFSEIRTDGNG

-747 TEITLTRDEFMRRFQ
+747 IELSFSRDEFMRRFQ
-762 HNLEIY
+762 SNLETY

-775 GGRPSTINA
+775 GGRPSTINS
-784 SNWERYVKREGR
+784 SNWERYVKKEGR

-805 NSFLTPDARVE
+805 NSFLTPDARIQ

-846 MLKPQ
+846 MLDPK
-851 EFIQAKKVLVPQ
+851 EFIKAKPVLVPQ
-863 VMRKLE
+863 VMKKLQQ
-869 LTASREAE
+869 TASREAE

-885 TGRMMTELTEE
+885 SDRMMTELTEV

-904 NIQIGAYLE
+904 NIQISEYLDK
-913 QHPEL
+913 HPEM
-918 ISNEIILDH
+918 ISDEIILSH
-927 LPEIFRKQ
+927 LPEIFRTR
-935 YKARLSRIP
+935 YRSRLSRIP

-965 NQLEDEIARVC
+965 NRLEDEIARVC
-976 K
+976 KA